1 MTTTHN
7 GEMAVSLDRQTFDPV
22 DIDSLPLPSSLNLQA
37 SSYDDEGDV
46 NIMGLLPDLP
56 PVDISGD
63 APGNLDQIISA
74 LPPPIPIDTYSLE
87 YGPTS
92 STEPQLEPLPLTED
106 GEIPRFDEVND
117 QYEFLRKTLSHSR
130 RRYSAR
136 FKRPRPTPQRQE
148 DNDEQSSLDFPG
160 KKRTSN
166 IESNL
171 DTPTGMVHSPPHH
184 LHQHTKHHSF
194 AGTHHHKQGVRR
206 KPGLEQNRNSSPAVN
221 RRKSNFYKIIP
232 LIIVLLNHVVIY
244 ILYCIILYY
253 IILYYIV
260 LYCIILYCIILYYI
274 ILYYIVL
281 YYIIYDVYY
290 IQNTSISEPQ

>member
-1 MTTTHN
+1 MATTHN

-22 DIDSLPLPSSLNLQA
+22 DIDALPLPSSLNLPA
-37 SSYDDEGDV
+37 SSYDDEGDI

-63 APGNLDQIISA
+63 APDNLDQIISA

-166 IESNL
+166 IESNF
-171 DTPTGMVHSPPHH
+171 DTPTGMVHSPGHH
-184 LHQHTKHHSF
+184 LHQHTKHQSF
-194 AGTHHHKQGVRR
+194 TGTHHKQGVRR

-221 RRKSNFYKIIP
+221 RRKSKIYKFIARIIM
-232 LIIVLLNHVVIY
+232 LLNHVVIY
-244 ILYCIILYY
+244 ILYYIVLYYIILYY
-253 IILYYIV
+253 IILY
-260 LYCIILYCIILYYI
+260 CII
-274 ILYYIVL
+274 
-281 YYIIYDVYY
+281 
-290 IQNTSISEPQ
+290 